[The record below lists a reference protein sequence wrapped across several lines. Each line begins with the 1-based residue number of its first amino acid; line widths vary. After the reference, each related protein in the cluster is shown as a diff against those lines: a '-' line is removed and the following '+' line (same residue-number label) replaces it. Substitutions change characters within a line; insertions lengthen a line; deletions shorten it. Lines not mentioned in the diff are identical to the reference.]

1 MTTAATRRRR
11 RWPPDGVLVLDGGM
25 SNALEDEGADLADPL
40 WTARVLRDE
49 PQRVA
54 AVHERYFRAGADV
67 ATSATYQ
74 APVELLGHGV
84 AIAREVRDRV
94 APHGL
99 VAGSLGPYGALLA
112 DGSEYRGRYGLSAA
126 ALRDVHGPRL
136 EALAAAGP
144 DVIAVETV
152 PDLDEAL
159 VLLDLLGGL
168 GLPAWLSYA
177 VVGDR
182 TRAGQPLAE
191 AYAAVAATDVVP
203 GVNCSAPGE
212 VLGALDLMAGPGV
225 VYPNR
230 GEDWDATHKRW
241 TGAGAFDP
249 GLVPPWVAAGA
260 VGVGGCCRVGPDDIR
275 AVREALG

>member
-1 MTTAATRRRR
+1 MSLRALLV
-11 RWPPDGVLVLDGGM
+11 DGVLVLDGGM

-67 ATSATYQ
+67 ATTATYQ
-74 APVELLGHGV
+74 APLELLGRGV
-84 AIAREVRDRV
+84 EIAREVRDRV
-94 APHGL
+94 APDGL
-99 VAGSLGPYGALLA
+99 VAASLGPYGALLA

-144 DVIAVETV
+144 DLVAVETV
-152 PDLDEAL
+152 PDLDEAV
-159 VLLDLLGGL
+159 VLLDLLAGL

-177 VVGDR
+177 VAGDR

-203 GVNCSAPGE
+203 GVNCSAPGD
-212 VLGALDLMAGPGV
+212 VQGALALMEGPGV

-241 TGAGAFDP
+241 TGTGAFDP
-249 GLVPPWVAAGA
+249 LLVPRWVAAGA
-260 VGVGGCCRVGPDDIR
+260 VGVGGCCRVGPGDIR
-275 AVREALG
+275 AVRAALA